1 MGKAAMCIQM
11 LQILNTGRVYK
22 ISELAEML
30 ETNPRNVV
38 EYKKELEECGYYIDT
53 IPGRYGGY
61 KLDMTH
67 TIPTLHLSEMEKE
80 ALMESYKFVIVKNS
94 FMHKQY
100 YEKAMAKITSSIY
113 ESVDNVEKL
122 VLVEKEPTIFEEK
135 ELENTYNALKK
146 SIEEC
151 YCCEI
156 EYLSNNNKIQTKI
169 IKPYELYVYND
180 NWFVA
185 AECEGLDNFHQ
196 YKLTRINKI
205 VVTKKHFHRDLYFK
219 RSDYIDE
226 SGFKKNNEWY
236 DVKLQI
242 SGYHLLKLK
251 EKVVGKNQNFEM
263 IDKNT
268 AIFTATMQYKFNII
282 SFVMGLGSFCKVL
295 EPQWLVDQVIKITT
309 EMQKLYLEDQNGG

>member
-1 MGKAAMCIQM
+1 M
-11 LQILNTGRVYK
+11 
-22 ISELAEML
+22 
-30 ETNPRNVV
+30 
-38 EYKKELEECGYYIDT
+38 
-53 IPGRYGGY
+53 
-61 KLDMTH
+61 
-67 TIPTLHLSEMEKE
+67 
-80 ALMESYKFVIVKNS
+80 
-94 FMHKQY
+94 
-100 YEKAMAKITSSIY
+100 
-113 ESVDNVEKL
+113 
-122 VLVEKEPTIFEEK
+122 LVEKEPTIFEEK
-135 ELENTYNALKK
+135 ELENAYNALKK

-205 VVTKKHFHRDLYFK
+205 VLTKKHFHRDLYFK

-268 AIFTATMQYKFNII
+268 AIFTATIQYKFNII

-295 EPQWLVDQVIKITT
+295 EPQWLIDQVVKIST
-309 EMQKLYLEDQNGG
+309 EMQGMYKKEDE

>member
-1 MGKAAMCIQM
+1 M
-11 LQILNTGRVYK
+11 LD
-22 ISELAEML
+22 
-30 ETNPRNVV
+30 TNPRNVV

-80 ALMESYKFVIVKNS
+80 ALMESYKFVIAKNS
-94 FMHKQY
+94 FMHKQH

-122 VLVEKEPTIFEEK
+122 VLVDKEPVIFEEK
-135 ELENTYNALKK
+135 VLENTYNALKK

-151 YCCEI
+151 CCCKI

-180 NWFVA
+180 NWFVV
-185 AECEGLDNFHQ
+185 AECIGIENFHQ
-196 YKLTRINKI
+196 FKLTRINKI
-205 VVTKKHFHRDLYFK
+205 VVTKKRFIRDLYFK

-295 EPQWLVDQVIKITT
+295 EPQWLVDQVVKIST
-309 EMQKLYLEDQNGG
+309 EMQGMYKKEDE